1 MGGIPKNGSE
11 GQNGTQPFCVHIHM
25 CTPFRQTLPSPSR
38 GFLKVSFGVSE
49 GQIHEPS
56 TLSEPRALL
65 EIFSLLLHGY
75 SLFLA
80 LPASCLAT
88 H

>member
-1 MGGIPKNGSE
+1 MSE
-11 GQNGTQPFCVHIHM
+11 RHTAFLCAHSRVNMHM
-25 CTPFRQTLPSPSR
+25 CTPFPQTLPSLSR

-65 EIFSLLLHGY
+65 EIFSLLY
-75 SLFLA
+75 SLFLV